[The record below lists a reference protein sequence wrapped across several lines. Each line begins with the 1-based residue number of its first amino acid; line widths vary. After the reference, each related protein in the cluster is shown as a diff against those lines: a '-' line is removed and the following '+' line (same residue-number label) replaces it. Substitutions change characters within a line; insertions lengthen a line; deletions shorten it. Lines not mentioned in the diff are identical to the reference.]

1 MPKTILLVCTGNSC
15 RSVMAE
21 ALLRKMLKD
30 KGIGE
35 DKVLV
40 KSAGVSAPEGA
51 SPTKDTIEVMWNLG
65 IDVAEH
71 RARRL
76 NDDEIR
82 EADLILVMDRFHKE
96 EIIKRAPGSR
106 DKVLLLKEYN
116 NPKGDKALPL
126 VDGKAYPVDKDLD
139 IQDPI
144 GRPIDVYQDVLI
156 DIQGALA
163 NVVVSLMER
172 LK

>member
-51 SPTKDTIEVMWNLG
+51 SPTKETIEVMWNLG

-76 NDDEIR
+76 SDDEIR
-82 EADLILVMDRFHKE
+82 EADLILVMDKLHKKE
-96 EIIKRAPGSR
+96 VIKRVPASR

-116 NPKGDKALPL
+116 NPKG
-126 VDGKAYPVDKDLD
+126 DKDLD